1 MQIISDIAQANLF
14 LREYLASRFAYTVN
28 LKQNSTW
35 EYLAIPYIQLRSSI
49 MGIAHVISDQFMI
62 HTEILQHNTVNY

>member
-1 MQIISDIAQANLF
+1 MQIISDIAQANLS

-49 MGIAHVISDQFMI
+49 KGSSCDIRSVYDSYGDTSA
-62 HTEILQHNTVNY
+62 